1 MKMSEKS
8 IILNKIILWGAMILA
23 FLTPLFFLPFT
34 YDLYEF
40 NKNMLL
46 IVSTFILLVLW
57 LLKMAL
63 ARKITFK
70 KTPLD
75 LPVLILAGVFIL
87 SSVFNAPN
95 KWETLWTPL
104 GTGTIISLAI
114 YYFIITNN
122 IKKELINSFLK
133 ALAVSGSLLS
143 LLAIYQFI
151 SIKITP
157 TLSSFLTSLNPTGS
171 LVALATFLA
180 VVSTLGGLQIY
191 KEYFVSRVA
200 RNEGFKSRIK
210 NSPSLIFHSLTF
222 LICFIGLGLS
232 VWQLSTVSRPLF
244 LPYSISWAIAVE
256 TFKNWRLFL
265 LGIGPTSFLDAF
277 AQFRPSSYNL
287 GNLWGLRFT
296 LSSNYYFHLLTTV
309 GILGLAAFAWIIFKT
324 LKSQIKEANLS
335 LISPLFLIFFIF
347 LFLFP
352 NLLLLFVLFLLL
364 GLLFAE
370 KENLPVYE
378 ENSPTAPWVLFLMV
392 ILFTLGSFYLVGR
405 AYAGEIYFKK
415 SLTALQQNDG
425 NKTYAYQI
433 KALTLNPYNDVYRLA
448 YSQTN
453 FALAFSLAQKTD
465 ISDQDRQNITV
476 LVQQAIKEAKMAVT
490 LNKNK
495 VTNWEN
501 LAGIYRQLLNFAQG
515 ADQWAITALSQ
526 AIKLDPNNPN
536 LKLNLGGIYY
546 ALNNYDEAIRF
557 FQQAIDVKPD
567 FANGYYNLSAAYRE
581 KGDFQKAHEAMQ
593 ITLNLVPSNSE
604 DYNKAR
610 TELDDLAKKIPVKE
624 ATQAAEAKP
633 QPEERPEAPLIEPQP
648 YPSPVITPPI
658 ELPEEQAAPDIS
670 PAPQVTP

>member
-1 MKMSEKS
+1 MMGGSS
-8 IILNKIILWGAMILA
+8 SSLTMNKIISICLIGLA
-23 FLTPLFFLPFT
+23 FLVPLFFLPFT
-34 YDLYEF
+34 SDFYEF

-46 IVSTFILLVLW
+46 IVSAFILLVLW

-63 ARKITFK
+63 ERKITFK

-87 SSVFNAPN
+87 SSVLNASN

-104 GTGTIISLAI
+104 GTGTIISLVI

-122 IKKELINSFLK
+122 IRKEIVGRLLK
-133 ALAVSGSLLS
+133 ALLLSGSLLG
-143 LLAIYQFI
+143 LITAYQFA
-151 SIKITP
+151 SVKIVPNLTIP
-157 TLSSFLTSLNPTGS
+157 FFLSLNPSGS
-171 LVALATFLA
+171 LFSLATFLA
-180 VVSTLGGLQIY
+180 VVATIGGLQIY
-191 KEYFVSRVA
+191 
-200 RNEGFKSRIK
+200 EGFKSKIQK
-210 NSPSLIFHSLTF
+210 SSAFIFYFLTSLLC
-222 LICFIGLGLS
+222 LAGLGLTA
-232 VWQLSTVSRPLF
+232 LKIFTTDKPLL

-265 LGIGPTSFLDAF
+265 LGVGPNSFFDAF
-277 AQFRPSSYNL
+277 SQFRPSLYNL
-287 GNLWGLRFT
+287 TNLWVVRFAF
-296 LSSNYYFHLLTTV
+296 SSNYYLHLLSTV

-324 LKSQIKEANLS
+324 LKSQAKEAS
-335 LISPLFLIFFIF
+335 IPLISPLLLIFFIF

-370 KENLPVYE
+370 KENLLVYE
-378 ENSPTAPWVLFLMV
+378 ENSPTAPWVLLLVV

-425 NKTYAYQI
+425 TKTYDYQI
-433 KALTLNPYNDVYRLA
+433 KALTFNPYNDVYRLA

-465 ISDQDRQNITV
+465 ITDQDRQNITI

-536 LKLNLGGIYY
+536 LKLNLGGLYY

-557 FQQAIDVKPD
+557 FQQAIDIKPD

-581 KGDFQKAHEAMQ
+581 KGDWQKAHEAMQ
-593 ITLNLVPSNSE
+593 TTLNLVPSNSE

-610 TELDDLAKKIPVKE
+610 TELDDLAKKIPTQEATKE
-624 ATQAAEAKP
+624 AELKTQP
-633 QPEERPEAPLIEPQP
+633 QPIPTQEPLIEPQP

-658 ELPEEQAAPDIS
+658 ELPEQSS
-670 PAPQVTP
+670 PL